1 MLVCGEWG
9 WGALLTPLSPDSV
22 HQVAWR
28 KIVSFFINLFVP
40 QSLIWGGK
48 KMGMDPVVE
57 SNLGVLHA
65 AWCYTFL
72 DIYLS
77 GCQCFHSHPAAT
89 PGRRKQAQVS
99 AGKLSLFP
107 FKKPSKTGKLAVLVH
122 LAPWVQHNQPHEAAR
137 EEWLHC

>member
-48 KMGMDPVVE
+48 KWGWTQLWKATWEFCMQHGATL
-57 SNLGVLHA
+57 S
-65 AWCYTFL
+65 WIST
-72 DIYLS
+72 YL
-77 GCQCFHSHPAAT
+77 A
-89 PGRRKQAQVS
+89 VS
-99 AGKLSLFP
+99 AFIHIQQLHPEGGSKLKSLLG
-107 FKKPSKTGKLAVLVH
+107 S
-122 LAPWVQHNQPHEAAR
+122 
-137 EEWLHC
+137 